1 MRIHLLS
8 HWALTVLVGL
18 TFIGACGTT
27 STPSETDGTS
37 RPIGEDVLDL
47 PSLVLEGTESE
58 DSVTPPEDVT
68 PSPAMMPLGRLE
80 AVAGDTNFAVVAS
93 GWYRG
98 DFHYHTTHSEDA
110 LEQGGEGV
118 GMALAIADFYRHEV
132 FEDAYPDQVGNGL
145 DFVAV
150 TDHRTDSHLSDPEF
164 THDHLI
170 VIPGEE
176 YGGSGHAG
184 IFGLKKHIPH
194 EPQAGES
201 ANQRHRDAI
210 EEAHAQGAIFS
221 VNHPLDE
228 NNWVWDTP
236 NIDAIEVW
244 NGPWAGFYMGSSSEE
259 LEADI
264 EAAGGA
270 NPFVRGARDA
280 NDVDGHNVMAL
291 RFWHNHLTTGLHV
304 PVVGGSDRHM
314 LFPAAYPATY
324 VRKPSDPVYADKEGH
339 ALGYEGIVAGVKEG
353 GTFISRTPFG
363 AQLDLHAVDTD
374 GTRYPL
380 GAELPHGG
388 TWRIEARVS
397 RAFGGVLRLITGPLR
412 AAVDGQVSADPS
424 ILAEVE
430 IPSDLAEGA
439 FEWTVPEGGGWLH
452 GVVLEPVMVD
462 PDPPVEALEALA
474 TLSEPVSGN
483 ALVVLAEVVLRFI
496 VDNSTLMPHT
506 CDPAAWE
513 PWTAQCMPIDDD
525 PLGTFYIPDGLARL
539 IHVWFEGGEAT
550 EFCMGAISSAFLVR
564 GQ

>member
-1 MRIHLLS
+1 MVIHLLIKV
-8 HWALTVLVGL
+8 ALLALVMPVLSV
-18 TFIGACGTT
+18 ACSEVAPPDDTETSSVT
-27 STPSETDGTS
+27 ST
-37 RPIGEDVLDL
+37 
-47 PSLVLEGTESE
+47 
-58 DSVTPPEDVT
+58 DVT
-68 PSPAMMPLGRLE
+68 AGSE
-80 AVAGDTNFAVVAS
+80 AADGVTADDAASVDDDVIEVPRSLPVGSLTAVDGVTNFAVVSA

-118 GMALAIADFYRHEV
+118 GMALAIADFYRHPI
-132 FEDAYPDQVGNGL
+132 FEEGHPEQVGNSL

-184 IFGLKKHIPH
+184 IFGLKQHIPH

-201 ANQRHRDAI
+201 ANQRHLDAI
-210 EEAHAQGAIFS
+210 EEAHGQGAIFS

-244 NGPWAGFYMGSSSEE
+244 NGPWAGFYMGSSTEE

-264 EAAGGA
+264 AAAGVA
-270 NPFVRGARDA
+270 NPFIRDARDA
-280 NDVDGHNVMAL
+280 NDTDGHNVMAL
-291 RFWHNHLTTGLHV
+291 RFWQNHLTAGRHI

-314 LFPAAYPATY
+314 LFPPAFPATY
-324 VRKPSDPVYADKEGH
+324 VRKPTHPEFEGKEGH
-339 ALGYEGIVAGVKEG
+339 ELGYEGIVAGVKEG
-353 GTFISRTPFG
+353 GTFVSRTPFG
-363 AQLDLHAVDTD
+363 AQVDLHAVDAD

-380 GAELPHGG
+380 GAELPRGG
-388 TWRIEARVS
+388 MWRIEVRVS
-397 RAFGGVLRLITGPLR
+397 RAFGGLLRLLTGPLKE
-412 AAVDGQVSADPS
+412 AVDGQVSAETS
-424 ILAEVE
+424 VLAEVE

-439 FEWTVPEGGGWLH
+439 FEWEVPEGGGWLH
-452 GVVLEPVMVD
+452 AIVLEPLMVD
-462 PDPPVEALEALA
+462 SDPPVQALEAIA
-474 TLSEPVSGN
+474 SLSEPVSGN
-483 ALVVLAEVVLRFI
+483 ALVVLAEVMLRFI

-525 PLGTFYIPDGLARL
+525 PLGTFHIPDDLARL

-550 EFCMGAISSAFLVR
+550 EFCMGAVSSAFLVR